1 MFSKDND
8 EESVMHLKRDN
19 IEIMINEKANEVIEE
34 LFQSFSRYHIRL
46 ETSAKGSNFIFDCLF
61 IVLQMP

>member
-1 MFSKDND
+1 MSSKDND

-46 ETSAKGSNFIFDCLF
+46 ETSTKGSNFIFDCLF